1 MDTVLYMFT
10 YMHKRIK
17 LARIYTYIIYIYI
30 NIHMYYKRK
39 NEPLCILD
47 IGYIFAS
54 INICKDNR

>member
-1 MDTVLYMFT
+1 MFT

-17 LARIYTYIIYIYI
+17 LARIYVYVD
-30 NIHMYYKRK
+30 MYYKSK

-54 INICKDNR
+54 INICKDNI